1 MPPASAAAPVATST
15 AGNAPTDSPVADAAV
30 ALEQAITQGVLTQTL
45 SSISLPPLQLVASE
59 VQPSFT
65 AAAPL
70 ATEWDFA
77 SLDFRWDALLHAPAP
92 SASTAWA
99 PPGAVL
105 SADLGTA
112 TDDDEQANN
121 SRPLLSFE
129 NSVKFSSAIA
139 TAGLVA
145 WALRGAGLA
154 SSLLISMPAWRH
166 LDPIPVLSPSEAK
179 PDWERDAEEAK
190 RRAEDQAS
198 GETAVADLLR
208 RESA

>member
-1 MPPASAAAPVATST
+1 
-15 AGNAPTDSPVADAAV
+15 VADAAV

-59 VQPSFT
+59 GPRSFT

-70 ATEWDFA
+70 VTEWDFA
-77 SLDFRWDALLHAPAP
+77 SLDFRWDALLRAQAA

-105 SADLGTA
+105 SADLGA
-112 TDDDEQANN
+112 ASDDAAQPND

-139 TAGLVA
+139 TAGFVA

-179 PDWERDAEEAK
+179 PDWERDAEEEK